1 MITLEGYNN
10 MNSMFKVIK
19 EQIDNFHLI
28 KRLSTYELK
37 SSNRNNYLGIL
48 WEFINPAIQIAIY
61 WFVFGFVQ
69 GRGTVPGENGKIPFF
84 VWMLSGILIWFF
96 IYPAITQGSKSIYS
110 RLRMVSRMNFPLSAI
125 PSYVI
130 LSLLYP
136 QLLIMGVIMII
147 FQFIGY
153 PITIYYLQIP
163 YFLFAAILFL
173 FALSLITSTISTIV
187 RDFQMLLQSLMRV
200 LLYITPILWPA
211 GRFNDSSFGKIIDY
225 VMLLNPIYY
234 LVEGYRYALLGEGW
248 FIMAH
253 PTITLYFW
261 GLVLLLL
268 FVGSYMHVKFRRH
281 FIDFL

>member
-1 MITLEGYNN
+1 MI
-10 MNSMFKVIK
+10 SMFKVIK

-28 KRLSTYELK
+28 KRLSMYELK

-69 GRGTVPGENGKIPFF
+69 ERAPVDGHVPYF
-84 VWMLSGILIWFF
+84 VWMLSGIVLWFF

-136 QLLIMGVIMII
+136 QLLLMGIVMII
-147 FQFIGY
+147 FQFIGF
-153 PITIYYLQIP
+153 PISIYYLQIP
-163 YFLFAAILFL
+163 YFLFAAVIFL

-187 RDFQMLLQSLMRV
+187 RDFQMLLQAVMRV
-200 LLYITPILWPA
+200 LLYITPILWPS
-211 GRFNDSSFGKIIDY
+211 GRLDDRGTIGVVFEY
-225 VMLLNPIYY
+225 AMRLNPVYY

-248 FIMAH
+248 FIIEH
-253 PTITLYFW
+253 PSITIYFW
-261 GLVLLLL
+261 ALVLLLL

>member
-1 MITLEGYNN
+1 MI
-10 MNSMFKVIK
+10 SMFKVIK

-28 KRLSTYELK
+28 KRLSVYELK

-69 GRGTVPGENGKIPFF
+69 NRPTVKGENGDIPFF
-84 VWMLSGILIWFF
+84 VWMLSGILLWFF

-125 PSYVI
+125 PAYVI

-136 QLLIMGVIMII
+136 QLLLMGIVMIV

-153 PITIYYLQIP
+153 PITIYYLQLP
-163 YFLFAAILFL
+163 YFLMAAVIFL
-173 FALSLITSTISTIV
+173 FALSLITTTISTIV

-211 GRFNDSSFGKIIDY
+211 GRFSDVGTFGKLFDY
-225 VMLLNPIYY
+225 VMLLNPVYY
-234 LVEGYRYALLGEGW
+234 LIEGYRYALLGEGW
-248 FIMAH
+248 FITAH
-253 PTITLYFW
+253 PAITIYFW
-261 GLVLLLL
+261 GLVFLLLCL
-268 FVGSYMHVKFRRH
+268 GSYMHVKFRRH

>member
-1 MITLEGYNN
+1 MI
-10 MNSMFKVIK
+10 SMFKVLK

-28 KRLSTYELK
+28 KRLSMYELK

-69 GRGTVPGENGKIPFF
+69 DRGTVDGTNGKIPFF
-84 VWMLSGILIWFF
+84 VWMLSGIVLWFF

-136 QLLIMGVIMII
+136 QLILMGIVMII
-147 FQFIGY
+147 FQFVGY
-153 PITIYYLQIP
+153 PISIYYLQIP
-163 YFLFAAILFL
+163 YFLFAAVIFL
-173 FALSLITSTISTIV
+173 FAFSLITTTISTIV

-211 GRFNDSSFGKIIDY
+211 GRFQDSDFGHFFDY
-225 VMLLNPIYY
+225 IMRLNPVYY
-234 LVEGYRYALLGEGW
+234 LIEGYRYALLGEGW
-248 FIMAH
+248 FITEH
-253 PTITLYFW
+253 PVITLYFW

-268 FVGSYMHVKFRRH
+268 CVGSYMHVKFRRH